1 MPRDYAQKPQPRQ
14 QRRQSRVPR
23 WVWVLTL
30 LVACG
35 FVGGLYLLSQ
45 QPEPGSRADASGQ
58 SQVLSDVQSLLQSG
72 GRSGDSQSG
81 GGEAAD
87 EESASESLT
96 RRAQLEFYTLLE
108 QTDVFVPD
116 EIVALRQQE
125 VLDDAEEGDVAEGDG
140 GDADAA
146 SQPAGRFI
154 IQVASFRSAEDA
166 DNLRARLIL
175 EGLTS
180 AHITRADLGDQGL
193 YHRVMVGPVQS
204 RTDTER
210 VAERLDALGLQ
221 GLVRNHSGD

>member
-14 QRRQSRVPR
+14 KPRQSRVPR
-23 WVWVLTL
+23 WVWVLTF

-45 QPEPGSRADASGQ
+45 QPESEAPAQTSGQ

-72 GRSGDSQSG
+72 GRTGDSQPKNSPPKDSD
-81 GGEAAD
+81 AAGD
-87 EESASESLT
+87 SLT

-125 VLDDAEEGDVAEGDG
+125 ILEDAEPDSETSGSNRNDE
-140 GDADAA
+140 AA
-146 SQPAGRFI
+146 SQPAGQFI
-154 IQVASFRSAEDA
+154 IQVASFRSQEDA

-180 AHITRADLGDQGL
+180 AHITRADLGEQGL

-204 RTDTER
+204 RTDTEL

-221 GLVRNHSGD
+221 GLVRNHSGN